1 MKSRRRV
8 QDEKLT
14 KRNNPMAQK
23 RKHYFWLVPLI
34 LVVLLVLF
42 HGQVLKGLGAFLA
55 PAGEREGDAVV
66 LEGTQ
71 VLINHSVKQGVALL
85 KEGRVKRMYI
95 VLHLLPREQQLF
107 AIQEEYAGIL
117 GKELERLGAKRGQ
130 YRVLLAPIEDHPITL
145 AEARYAVPYL
155 FRDGVKKA
163 ILLAEGFHT
172 RRSLWTYQRMG
183 NSLGIRFVPVPCF
196 PSYPKEN
203 WWKHLEG
210 IKDFSAESVKLGY
223 YLVRG
228 YLPVS
233 SFWN

>member
-1 MKSRRRV
+1 MVK
-8 QDEKLT
+8 
-14 KRNNPMAQK
+14 K

-34 LVVLLVLF
+34 LVVLLVLA
-42 HGQVLKGLGAFLA
+42 HEPVLNGLGTFLA

-71 VLINHSVKQGVALL
+71 VLITQGVKQAVTLL
-85 KEGRVKRMYI
+85 KEGRVKRMYLI
-95 VLHLLPREQQLF
+95 LHLFPEERQLF

-117 GKELERLGAKRGQ
+117 GKELERLGVRRGQ
-130 YRVLLAPIEDHPITL
+130 YRILMAPINDHPITL

-163 ILLAEGFHT
+163 ILLTEGFHT

-183 NSLGIRFVPVPCF
+183 NSLGIRFVPVPYF
-196 PSYPKEN
+196 SSYPKEE

-210 IKDFSAESVKLGY
+210 IKDFTAESAKLGY
-223 YLVRG
+223 YLGRG
-228 YLPVS
+228 YLPIS
-233 SFWN
+233 LLWEWRE